1 MAKDFI
7 TISKRK
13 VQRLLELYTLYGYTQ
28 EEAAQ
33 IALKRQNTK
42 GLSYAVVGR
51 RVLHYLGLNMNY
63 RRDYLHDGLTPEIIR
78 RILSNRVL
86 AFPLLIP
93 IHKTIQPAFNFDEEM
108 LAILNGG
115 KRRAWLGIAQNIIA
129 FLILVSYTWLFF
141 RESGNTSFNDWEMI
155 TMITTIPFI
164 IMPMVYQGDG
174 DEFKLSDA
182 IFMFAFLLFMIFY
195 SIMQL
200 SA

>member
-129 FLILVSYTWLFF
+129 FLILVSYTRLFLWNQEIH
-141 RESGNTSFNDWEMI
+141 RSMLWE
-155 TMITTIPFI
+155 
-164 IMPMVYQGDG
+164 
-174 DEFKLSDA
+174 L
-182 IFMFAFLLFMIFY
+182 
-195 SIMQL
+195 
-200 SA
+200 